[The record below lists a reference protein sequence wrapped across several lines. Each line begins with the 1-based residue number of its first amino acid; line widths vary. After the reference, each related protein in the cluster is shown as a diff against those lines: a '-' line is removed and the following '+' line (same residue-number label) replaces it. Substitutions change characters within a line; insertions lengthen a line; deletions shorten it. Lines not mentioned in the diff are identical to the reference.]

1 FGALTVVT
9 GPTVIVPML
18 RTVRPS
24 ADVANVLRWEGILID
39 PIGAILA
46 VVVYEFIVAGT
57 GGTALGHSLAIFGGI
72 IATGLVLGAIGG
84 QVLGLAL
91 RQHWLPEYMHNF
103 GTLAFLVGLFVLS
116 NGLVEESGLL
126 TVTVMGIRLA
136 NMKDVDVEDLLNF
149 KESLS
154 LVLISGLFILLAARV
169 EWHDF
174 ATLGWGAAL
183 VLLGMQLVARPV
195 AVLIST
201 YGSTLGMRERALI
214 GWIAPRG
221 IVAAAVSALFALR
234 LEEAG
239 VAQAG
244 MLVPLT
250 FLVIIVTVLLQSF
263 TARPLARAL
272 GVAAPDGHG
281 FLIIGANP
289 LAVAIARELKRHGL
303 SVLLVDSSWE
313 NSRKARMEG
322 LPVYFGNAVSDHADR
337 HLDLVGLT
345 GLLALSWRGNVNAL
359 ACLRFRGE
367 FGAANTFTL
376 ASGSEPEGT
385 EGSRYHNIHFGQ
397 VLFAERADFSSLAGK
412 LKDCFE
418 VRSTRISDKHSFA
431 DWRQRNGEEAMPLF
445 VIDRAGKA
453 KPFVAGHERSVEAGD
468 VLIGL
473 VREGAPA
480 TRETAPAA

>member
-1 FGALTVVT
+1 MEISVEAMAAGILLFGFVSQVLAWWLKLPAILFLLLIGLLAGPTTGLLDPDALLGELMFPVISLSVAVILFEGSLTLRLDEIRAVGGVIQRLVSLGALAAWGIIAAITHWAMGFSWEIALLFGALTVVT

-195 AVLIST
+195 AV
-201 YGSTLGMRERALI
+201 
-214 GWIAPRG
+214 
-221 IVAAAVSALFALR
+221 
-234 LEEAG
+234 
-239 VAQAG
+239 
-244 MLVPLT
+244 
-250 FLVIIVTVLLQSF
+250 
-263 TARPLARAL
+263 
-272 GVAAPDGHG
+272 
-281 FLIIGANP
+281 
-289 LAVAIARELKRHGL
+289 
-303 SVLLVDSSWE
+303 
-313 NSRKARMEG
+313 
-322 LPVYFGNAVSDHADR
+322 
-337 HLDLVGLT
+337 
-345 GLLALSWRGNVNAL
+345 
-359 ACLRFRGE
+359 
-367 FGAANTFTL
+367 
-376 ASGSEPEGT
+376 
-385 EGSRYHNIHFGQ
+385 
-397 VLFAERADFSSLAGK
+397 
-412 LKDCFE
+412 
-418 VRSTRISDKHSFA
+418 
-431 DWRQRNGEEAMPLF
+431 
-445 VIDRAGKA
+445 
-453 KPFVAGHERSVEAGD
+453 
-468 VLIGL
+468 
-473 VREGAPA
+473 
-480 TRETAPAA
+480 